1 MSELYVDQKFIGTV
15 KSSAEFIER
24 FIHER
29 RVGKIPIE
37 ANIGF
42 DEGLDMVFVETSAG
56 RLRRPLLIVKEGKI
70 LINER
75 HIQQIQKRELS
86 WSDLVK
92 QGIIEYLDSVEE
104 ELALVAFS
112 QSELTVDHTHLEVAA
127 MSIVGL
133 CAGLVPFGSHNHGV
147 RNAQG
152 AKNQK
157 QAVGLYAA
165 NYSVRMDMDISI
177 LYYPQVPLVKTVLHE
192 LSGYEK
198 HPAGQNCT
206 IAVLSYEGYNMEDAI
221 VINKGSIDRGMSRS
235 TYFRPVVSEQLRYSG
250 GLADEIGV
258 PDKDVKGYK
267 SEHDYRFLEDDG
279 IVFPEAVVKEG
290 DVIIG
295 KTSPPRFLSSL
306 DEYNLANSA
315 RRESSMN
322 LKHGEE
328 GLIDFIALTENEEG
342 NKLVQVRIRDPRI
355 PEIGDKFTSRHGQ
368 KGVIGLIIPEADVPF
383 TAAGIRPD
391 ILFGP
396 HGLPSRM
403 TVSHLIEMIGG
414 KVGAMS
420 GRFIDSTL
428 FDGESEIDLREELA
442 KHGFRSNGQETMYN
456 AITGDSYKATI
467 MVGNMYYLRLKHM
480 VANRLQSRAR
490 GPIQLLTRQPT
501 EGRAKEGGLRLG
513 EMEKDTFIAHG
524 ASMLL
529 KERFDSDKTVV
540 PVCENCGLV
549 AIHDGLKNRSY
560 CTLCG
565 DGVEVSLVEIS
576 YAFKLMLDELK
587 SLGIY
592 PKLLLESKY

>member
-1 MSELYVDQKFIGTV
+1 MTDVFIDQKFLGTV
-15 KSSAEFIER
+15 KSAPEFIER
-24 FIHER
+24 FVMER
-29 RVGKIPIE
+29 RMGKIPIE
-37 ANIGF
+37 TNIGY
-42 DEGLDMVFVETSAG
+42 DQALDLVFIEMSLG
-56 RLRRPLLIVKEGKI
+56 RVRRPLLIVKDGKV

-75 HIQQIQKRELS
+75 HVQQLQKKELS
-86 WSDLVK
+86 WNDLVK
-92 QGIIEYLDSVEE
+92 QGIIEYLDAAEE
-104 ELALVAFS
+104 ELALVAFTS
-112 QSELTVDHTHLEVAA
+112 ADLTSNHTHMEIAP
-127 MSIVGL
+127 MSIVGI
-133 CAGLVPFGSHNHGV
+133 CAGLVPFGHHNHGV

-165 NYSVRMDMDISI
+165 NYYQRMDMDISI
-177 LYYPQVPLVKTVLHE
+177 LYHPQVPIVKTLLHE
-192 LSGYEK
+192 LSGYDK

-206 IAVLSYEGYNMEDAI
+206 IAVLAYEGYNMEDAI
-221 VINKGSIDRGMSRS
+221 VLNKGSIERGLSRS
-235 TYFRPVVSEQLRYSG
+235 TYFRPVVTEQLRYSG
-250 GLADEIGV
+250 GLSDEISV

-267 SEHDYRFLEDDG
+267 SEHEYRFLEDDG
-279 IVFPEAVVKEG
+279 IVFPEARVIEG

-328 GLIDFIALTENEEG
+328 GIVDFVILTENEEG
-342 NKLVQVRIRDPRI
+342 NKLVQVRLRDPRI

-368 KGVIGLIIPEADVPF
+368 KGVIGLILPEEDVPF
-383 TAAGIRPD
+383 TASGVRPD
-391 ILFGP
+391 IIFGP

-428 FDGESEIDLREELA
+428 FDSENEGDLREELA
-442 KHGFRSNGQETMYN
+442 SFGFRSNGQETMYN
-456 AITGDSYKATI
+456 AITGEKYKATI

-513 EMEKDTFIAHG
+513 EMEKDTFVAHG

-529 KERFDSDKTVV
+529 KERFDSDKTTV
-540 PVCENCGLV
+540 PICENCGLV
-549 AIHDGLKNRSY
+549 AIHDGMKNRSY

-592 PKLLLESKY
+592 PKMLLESKY